1 MQFFLRTFMALTLS
15 AACATFVAAETND
28 YREADVIFSFH
39 LPHIEFVSYAG
50 LGGGALF
57 AEGSGAPVIE
67 MSAGIQ
73 FTPTIALGGF
83 LSAAPLSDFDHAHF
97 ETDIADEDA
106 AYALM
111 SGTEL
116 LITPFAAKAIHP
128 VVRVALGG
136 TTIGVLKDIDQEEGY
151 DTATEKRFFFASIGT
166 GAEFNLSRHLRLTLR
181 GGWRFVA
188 NDEMLGISDRAL
200 SGPELALTLRTLWRT
215 VID

>member
-1 MQFFLRTFMALTLS
+1 LS
-15 AACATFVAAETND
+15 AVCTALVAAETND
-28 YREADVIFSFH
+28 YRDADVILSFH

-57 AEGSGAPVIE
+57 AESSGAPIIE
-67 MSAGIQ
+67 TSVGIQ
-73 FTPTIALGGF
+73 FTPAIALGGF
-83 LSAAPLSDFDHAHF
+83 FSAAPLSDFNHAHF
-97 ETDIADEDA
+97 GVAIADVEA
-106 AYALM
+106 AYTLM

-128 VVRVALGG
+128 VVRVTLGG
-136 TTIGVLKDIDQEEGY
+136 ATVGFLKDIDDEEGY
-151 DTATEKRFFFASIGT
+151 DTATEERFFFASIGT
-166 GAEFNLSRHLRLTLR
+166 GAEINLSRHLRLMFR

-188 NDEMLGISDRAL
+188 NDELVGIGEGAL